1 MCNCPPKGQD
11 IGEVETE
18 ESNDMIN
25 GLGDLQVE
33 SSQGHAVG
41 PEVRIGLVPDVM
53 ENGLEVQGR
62 DIEVSVMVKSGEIET
77 MAGPSRC

>member
-1 MCNCPPKGQD
+1 
-11 IGEVETE
+11 
-18 ESNDMIN
+18 MID

-41 PEVRIGLVPDVM
+41 PEVRIGLVPEVM

-62 DIEVSVMVKSGEIET
+62 DIEVSVMVKSGVIET